1 MSTATTE
8 KQEPNDRMVAEK
20 CKFDRSKSVRFLQPV
35 DIQFVLRLYKN
46 EQNKED
52 I

>member
-8 KQEPNDRMVAEK
+8 KQEPNERMVAEE
-20 CKFDRSKSVRFLQPV
+20 CKFDQSKSVRFLQPV

-46 EQNKED
+46 EQNKEN